1 MLTETVEKALNEQI
15 NKELFS
21 AYLYLSMAADFES
34 KNLSGFAK
42 WMTAQAGEE
51 LNHAMKLFNYVLERG
66 GQVELMAIDKPQQTW
81 ESPLRAFQDAY
92 DHEKFITQSI
102 YGLLEIAQ
110 SAKDY
115 GTMEFLQWYV
125 KEQVEEEAQA
135 DRIVKKLE
143 MIKDEPAGLF
153 MLDHELGN
161 RE

>member
-1 MLTETVEKALNEQI
+1 LLTETVEKALNEQI

-34 KNLSGFAK
+34 KNLAGFAK
-42 WMTAQAGEE
+42 WMKAQSAEE

-66 GQVELMAIDKPQQTW
+66 GHVELMAIEKPQQTW
-81 ESPLRAFQDAY
+81 ESPLKVFQDAY
-92 DHEKFITQSI
+92 DHERFITQSI
-102 YGLLEIAQ
+102 YSLLEIAQ

-125 KEQVEEEAQA
+125 KEQVEEEAHA
-135 DRIVKKLE
+135 EHVMKKLE
-143 MIKDEPAGLF
+143 MINDAPAGLL
-153 MLDHELGN
+153 MLDHELGQ

>member
-1 MLTETVEKALNEQI
+1 LLTETVEKALNEQI

-21 AYLYLSMAADFES
+21 AYLYLSMAADFGS
-34 KNLSGFAK
+34 KNLAGFAK
-42 WMTAQAGEE
+42 WMKAQSAEE

-66 GQVELMAIDKPQQTW
+66 GHVELMAIEKPQQTW
-81 ESPLRAFQDAY
+81 ESPLKAFQDAY
-92 DHEKFITQSI
+92 DHERFITQSI
-102 YGLLEIAQ
+102 YSLLEIAQ

-135 DRIVKKLE
+135 EHVMKKLE
-143 MIKDEPAGLF
+143 MINDAPAGLL
-153 MLDHELGN
+153 MLDHELGQ

>member
-34 KNLSGFAK
+34 KNLSGFAR
-42 WMTAQAGEE
+42 WMRVQSQEE
-51 LNHAMKLFNYVLERG
+51 LNHAMKLFDYVVERG
-66 GQVELMAIDKPQQTW
+66 GRVELMAIDKPQQTW

-102 YGLLEIAQ
+102 NGLLEIAQ

-125 KEQVEEEAQA
+125 KEQVEEEAQT

-153 MLDHELGN
+153 MLDHELGM

>member
-1 MLTETVEKALNEQI
+1 LLTETVEKALNEQI
-15 NKELFS
+15 NRELFS

-34 KNLSGFAK
+34 KNLAGFAK
-42 WMTAQAGEE
+42 WMKAQSAEE

-66 GQVELMAIDKPQQTW
+66 GHVELMAIEKPQQTW
-81 ESPLRAFQDAY
+81 ESPLKAFQDAY
-92 DHEKFITQSI
+92 DHERFITQSI
-102 YGLLEIAQ
+102 YSLLEIAQ

-135 DRIVKKLE
+135 DHIVKKLE
-143 MIKDEPAGLF
+143 MINDAPAGML
-153 MLDHELGN
+153 MLDHELGQ

>member
-34 KNLSGFAK
+34 KNLAGFAK
-42 WMTAQAGEE
+42 WMKAQSAEE

-66 GQVELMAIDKPQQTW
+66 GHVELMAIEKPQQTW
-81 ESPLRAFQDAY
+81 ESPLKVFQDAY
-92 DHEKFITQSI
+92 DHERFITQSI
-102 YGLLEIAQ
+102 YSLLEIAQ

-125 KEQVEEEAQA
+125 KEQVEEEAHA
-135 DRIVKKLE
+135 EHVMKKLE
-143 MIKDEPAGLF
+143 MINDAPAGLL
-153 MLDHELGN
+153 MLDHELGQ

>member
-1 MLTETVEKALNEQI
+1 LLTETVEKALNEQI

-34 KNLSGFAK
+34 KNLAGFAK
-42 WMTAQAGEE
+42 WMKAQSAEE

-66 GQVELMAIDKPQQTW
+66 GHVELMAIEKPQQTW
-81 ESPLRAFQDAY
+81 ESPLKAFQDAY
-92 DHEKFITQSI
+92 DHERFITQSI
-102 YGLLEIAQ
+102 YSLLEIAQ

-125 KEQVEEEAQA
+125 KEQVEEEAHA
-135 DRIVKKLE
+135 EHVMKKLE
-143 MIKDEPAGLF
+143 MINDAPAGLL
-153 MLDHELGN
+153 MLDHELGQ

>member
-15 NKELFS
+15 NRELFS

-34 KNLSGFAK
+34 KNLAGFAK
-42 WMTAQAGEE
+42 WMKAQSAEE

-66 GQVELMAIDKPQQTW
+66 GHVELMAIEKPQQTW
-81 ESPLRAFQDAY
+81 ESPLKAFQDAY
-92 DHEKFITQSI
+92 DHERFITQSI
-102 YGLLEIAQ
+102 YSLLEIAQ

-135 DRIVKKLE
+135 DHIVKKLE
-143 MIKDEPAGLF
+143 MINDAPAGML
-153 MLDHELGN
+153 MLDHELGQ

>member
-1 MLTETVEKALNEQI
+1 LLTETVEKALNEQI

-34 KNLSGFAK
+34 KNLAGFAK
-42 WMTAQAGEE
+42 WMKAQSAEE

-66 GQVELMAIDKPQQTW
+66 GHVELMAIEKPQQTW
-81 ESPLRAFQDAY
+81 ESPLKGFQDAY
-92 DHEKFITQSI
+92 DHERFITQSI
-102 YGLLEIAQ
+102 YSLLEIAQ

-125 KEQVEEEAQA
+125 KEQVEEEAHA
-135 DRIVKKLE
+135 EHVMKKLE
-143 MIKDEPAGLF
+143 MINDAPAGLL
-153 MLDHELGN
+153 MLDHELGQ

>member
-34 KNLSGFAK
+34 KNLAGFAK
-42 WMTAQAGEE
+42 WMKAQSAEE

-66 GQVELMAIDKPQQTW
+66 GHVELMAIEKPQQTW
-81 ESPLRAFQDAY
+81 ESPLKAFQDAY
-92 DHEKFITQSI
+92 DHERFITQSI
-102 YGLLEIAQ
+102 YSLLEIAQ

-135 DRIVKKLE
+135 EHVMKKLE
-143 MIKDEPAGLF
+143 MINDAPAGLL
-153 MLDHELGN
+153 MLDHELGQ

>member
-34 KNLSGFAK
+34 KNLAGFAK
-42 WMTAQAGEE
+42 WMKAQSAED

-66 GQVELMAIDKPQQTW
+66 GHVELMAIEKPQQTW
-81 ESPLRAFQDAY
+81 ESPLKVFQDAY
-92 DHEKFITQSI
+92 DHERFITQSI
-102 YGLLEIAQ
+102 YSLLEIAQ

-125 KEQVEEEAQA
+125 KEQVEEEAHA
-135 DRIVKKLE
+135 EHVMKKLE
-143 MIKDEPAGLF
+143 MINDAPAGLL
-153 MLDHELGN
+153 MLDHELGQ

>member
-42 WMTAQAGEE
+42 WMTAQSGEE
-51 LNHAMKLFNYVLERG
+51 LSHAMKLFNYVLERG
-66 GQVELMAIDKPQQTW
+66 GHVELMAIDKPQQTW

-143 MIKDEPAGLF
+143 MIKDEPAGLL
-153 MLDHELGN
+153 MLDRELGN

>member
-15 NKELFS
+15 NKELYS

-34 KNLSGFAK
+34 KNLAGFAK
-42 WMTAQAGEE
+42 WMKAQSAEE

-66 GQVELMAIDKPQQTW
+66 GHVELMAIEKPQQTW
-81 ESPLRAFQDAY
+81 ESPLKVFEDAY
-92 DHEKFITQSI
+92 DHERFITQSI
-102 YGLLEIAQ
+102 YSLLEVAQ

-135 DRIVKKLE
+135 DHIVKKLE
-143 MIKDEPAGLF
+143 MINDAPAGLL
-153 MLDHELGN
+153 MLDHELGQ

>member
-1 MLTETVEKALNEQI
+1 LLTETVEKALNEQI

-34 KNLSGFAK
+34 KNLAGFAK
-42 WMTAQAGEE
+42 WMKAQSAEE

-66 GQVELMAIDKPQQTW
+66 GHVELMAIEKPQQTW
-81 ESPLRAFQDAY
+81 ESPLKAFQDAY
-92 DHEKFITQSI
+92 DHERFITQSI
-102 YGLLEIAQ
+102 YSLLEIAQ

-135 DRIVKKLE
+135 EHVMKKLE
-143 MIKDEPAGLF
+143 MINDAPAGLL
-153 MLDHELGN
+153 MLDHELGQ

>member
-34 KNLSGFAK
+34 KNLAGFAK
-42 WMTAQAGEE
+42 WMKAQSAEE

-66 GQVELMAIDKPQQTW
+66 GHVELMAIEKPQQTW
-81 ESPLRAFQDAY
+81 ESPLKAFQDAY
-92 DHEKFITQSI
+92 DHERFITQSI
-102 YGLLEIAQ
+102 YSLLEIAQ

-135 DRIVKKLE
+135 DHIVKKLE
-143 MIKDEPAGLF
+143 MINDAPAGML
-153 MLDHELGN
+153 MLDHELGQ

>member
-1 MLTETVEKALNEQI
+1 LLTETVEKALNEQI

-34 KNLSGFAK
+34 KNLAGFAK
-42 WMTAQAGEE
+42 WMKAQSAEE

-66 GQVELMAIDKPQQTW
+66 ARGAYGHREASATW
-81 ESPLRAFQDAY
+81 ESPLKVFQDAY
-92 DHEKFITQSI
+92 DHERFITQSI
-102 YGLLEIAQ
+102 YSLLEIAQ

-135 DRIVKKLE
+135 EHVMKSLK
-143 MIKDEPAGLF
+143 
-153 MLDHELGN
+153 
-161 RE
+161 

>member
-34 KNLSGFAK
+34 KNLAGFAK
-42 WMTAQAGEE
+42 WMKAQSAEE

-66 GQVELMAIDKPQQTW
+66 GHVELMAIEKPQQTW
-81 ESPLRAFQDAY
+81 ESPLKAFQDAY
-92 DHEKFITQSI
+92 DHERFITQSI
-102 YGLLEIAQ
+102 YSLLEIAQ

-125 KEQVEEEAQA
+125 KEQVEEEAHA
-135 DRIVKKLE
+135 EHVMKNLE
-143 MIKDEPAGLF
+143 MINDAPAGLL
-153 MLDHELGN
+153 MLDHELGQ

>member
-34 KNLSGFAK
+34 KNWAGFAK
-42 WMTAQAGEE
+42 WMKAQSAEE

-66 GQVELMAIDKPQQTW
+66 GHVELMAIEKPQQTW
-81 ESPLRAFQDAY
+81 ESPLKVFQDAY
-92 DHEKFITQSI
+92 DHERFITQSI
-102 YGLLEIAQ
+102 YSLLEIAQ

-135 DRIVKKLE
+135 EHVMKKLE
-143 MIKDEPAGLF
+143 MINDAPAGLL
-153 MLDHELGN
+153 MLDHELGQ